1 MSLKEKFNTFIET
14 KLLPYIFKI
23 SDQPMLFQ
31 ELLHANKVYQEG
43 MSLEGTIQGYRMRI
57 GRAYLVYLILWHFII
72 GVPAAVFHT
81 FLATIDCHL
90 LILVAVLFTGF
101 FFAIFSI
108 FSEWLHEKMA
118 LQMIK
123 KAWKNHFPHFK
134 YELHAK
140 EVATI
145 FSQANQEE
153 VHHKDMRLYIF
164 NNIVESK

>member
-1 MSLKEKFNTFIET
+1 MMSLNTIIDT
-14 KLLPYIFKI
+14 KLLPYIFKV
-23 SDQPMLFQ
+23 SDQPMLFE
-31 ELLHANKVYQEG
+31 ELLHANKIYQDG
-43 MSLEGTIQGYRMRI
+43 MSLEGTIQSYRMRI
-57 GRAYLVYLILWHFII
+57 GRAYLVYLILWHLIFGI
-72 GVPAAVFHT
+72 PAGIFHKY
-81 FLATIDCHL
+81 LATIDCHL
-90 LILVAVLFTGF
+90 LILLAVLFTGL

-134 YELHAK
+134 YDLHAR

-145 FSQANQEE
+145 YNRALQEE

-164 NNIVESK
+164 NNMVASK